1 VGAFLTKGKQMNLE
15 QVKDRIKEIA
25 TAIEQS
31 AANHNALLGRLGEAQ
46 HILQL
51 LEKAAL
57 DVAEIVAE
65 VV

>member
-1 VGAFLTKGKQMNLE
+1 MNLE